1 MGSVPSPQT
10 PRQLPLHKSL
20 TFERPAPGPG
30 SKESLDGDGEPGA
43 AGTDTRLGSRL
54 PPSPA
59 HPPVTAWLLRAA
71 VRPGVAGTRPAAA
84 RSQERRPGVSSLQ
97 EEPVGRKPGVEG
109 FGLHTCNSWMSQK

>member
-43 AGTDTRLGSRL
+43 AGRHPPGLAVATLASPPTCYRVAPASGSASRCGGDPTCSGEVPGETSRGFL
-54 PPSPA
+54 PPGGAS
-59 HPPVTAWLLRAA
+59 
-71 VRPGVAGTRPAAA
+71 
-84 RSQERRPGVSSLQ
+84 
-97 EEPVGRKPGVEG
+97 GRKPGVEG